1 MPRPLPGRGSLVA
14 RRRPQPRPDRSAP
27 LADSRHWRI
36 VFVRSVVFL
45 ETPVFK
51 RRIRELVDD
60 EDYRRLQV
68 LLLLNPEAGDLIA
81 GSGGLRKIRMGV
93 RGRGKRGGARV
104 IYYWYDSRS
113 QIYMLLV
120 YAKNE
125 RDDLSGEQLIML
137 RTLVKQE
144 FD

>member
-1 MPRPLPGRGSLVA
+1 M
-14 RRRPQPRPDRSAP
+14 
-27 LADSRHWRI
+27 
-36 VFVRSVVFL
+36 RSVVFL
-45 ETPVFK
+45 ETPVFT

-60 EDYRRLQV
+60 EDYRRIQV
-68 LLLLNPEAGDLIA
+68 RLLLNPETGDLIA

-104 IYYWYDSRS
+104 IYYWRGSRS
-113 QIYMLLV
+113 RIFMLLA

-125 RDDLSGEQLIML
+125 RDNLNGEQLRML
-137 RTLVKQE
+137 RTLVRQE

>member
-1 MPRPLPGRGSLVA
+1 M
-14 RRRPQPRPDRSAP
+14 
-27 LADSRHWRI
+27 ADSRHWRI
-36 VFVRSVVFL
+36 VCLRSVVFL
-45 ETPVFK
+45 ETPVFT
-51 RRIRELVDD
+51 RRVRELVDD

-68 LLLLNPEAGDLIA
+68 RILLNPEAGDLIA

-104 IYYWYDSRS
+104 IYYWYGSRS

-137 RTLVKQE
+137 RTLVKLE